1 MGSVTPLTATDGLD
15 QKPVFGSAVRGLSGR
30 LLEPCAICFYSD
42 SRLVLSVF
50 SFLVGLGSVVT
61 LFIPW
66 DREVQRTME
75 AYFGLFLKEEPI
87 LVFLTWLPV

>member
-66 DREVQRTME
+66 VQRTME

-87 LVFLTWLPV
+87 LVFVNWLPV